1 MAWAQTV
8 ANDSE
13 YEPPPASGVAVSS
26 GLESAEDSADDA
38 GLDLPLEIPA
48 AYVQNPDRL
57 RRVATTHLDF
67 VWRCLRRF
75 GVPAADAD
83 DAAQQ
88 VFLVAAQKLDEV
100 PVEKERSFLFA
111 TAARVAANARRS
123 IHRRKQAYENLAHVP
138 EDPVVTQDQLA
149 DQLRARAL
157 LDQVMES
164 MPEDLRAVFV
174 RFEIEEMSVY
184 EIADAIGIPLG
195 TVGSRLRRARKA
207 FQDAVTRY
215 RAKHDFRRGAV

>member
-8 ANDSE
+8 ANDSD
-13 YEPPPASGVAVSS
+13 YEPPPASGVAVSP
-26 GLESAEDSADDA
+26 GAEASELADVSED
-38 GLDLPLEIPA
+38 GQDLPLDVPM
-48 AYVQNPDRL
+48 VKNPDRL
-57 RRVATTHLDF
+57 RRVATHHLDF

-83 DAAQQ
+83 DSAQQ

-100 PVEKERSFLFA
+100 PVDKERSFLFA

-123 IHRRKQAYENLAHVP
+123 IHRRKRAYENLAHVP
-138 EDPVVTQDQLA
+138 EDPAVTQDQLA

-157 LDQVMES
+157 LDQVMVS

-174 RFEIEEMSVY
+174 LFEIEEMSVY

>member
-26 GLESAEDSADDA
+26 GIDLPDDIE
-38 GLDLPLEIPA
+38 LDLVTEMP
-48 AYVQNPDRL
+48 VVRNPDRL
-57 RRVATTHLDF
+57 RRVATAHLDF

-100 PVEKERSFLFA
+100 PVDKERSFLFA

-174 RFEIEEMSVY
+174 LFEIEEMSVY
-184 EIADAIGIPLG
+184 EMARASDAHEKPSRMPSPG
-195 TVGSRLRRARKA
+195 TGRSMIFGEEQCDERSQSVAG
-207 FQDAVTRY
+207 
-215 RAKHDFRRGAV
+215 

>member
-26 GLESAEDSADDA
+26 GIEAADESGEDP
-38 GLDLPLEIPA
+38 GLDLPLEIPM
-48 AYVQNPDRL
+48 VRNPDRL
-57 RRVATTHLDF
+57 RRVATAHLDF

-100 PVEKERSFLFA
+100 PVDKERSFLFA

-174 RFEIEEMSVY
+174 LFEIEEMSVY

>member
-1 MAWAQTV
+1 MAWTQTV

-13 YEPPPASGVAVSS
+13 CEPPPASGVAVSS
-26 GLESAEDSADDA
+26 DLETAEGSADDA
-38 GLDLPLEIPA
+38 GSDLPLEIA
-48 AYVQNPDRL
+48 VARVQNSDRL

-100 PVEKERSFLFA
+100 PVDKERSFLFA

-123 IHRRKQAYENLAHVP
+123 IHRRKRAYDNLAHVP
-138 EDPVVTQDQLA
+138 EDPVATQDQLA

-174 RFEIEEMSVY
+174 LFEIEEMSVY

-207 FQDAVTRY
+207 FQDAVARY